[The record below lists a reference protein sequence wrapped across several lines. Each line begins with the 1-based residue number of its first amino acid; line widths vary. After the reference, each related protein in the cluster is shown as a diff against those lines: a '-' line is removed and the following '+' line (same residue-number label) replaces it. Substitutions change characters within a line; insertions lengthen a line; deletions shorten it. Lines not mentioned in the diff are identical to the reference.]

1 MGKINNGLNGT
12 KTKLLDSSINRELKP
27 WQINNAK

>member
-12 KTKLLDSSINRELKP
+12 KTKILNSIVNRELKP
-27 WQINNAK
+27 RQMNNAK